1 MDALIDDLLKKFE
14 VKVFTADNLDGKGYF
29 MHVNGNKF
37 IVVNGNLSPTERTQ
51 VISHELGHMIRDH
64 DTIGSYQKNS
74 IARQRIEHN
83 ANSYLVKLYSFVY
96 VDITDREEANYVKF
110 AESIGI
116 KDLEMA
122 KCILNE
128 AYKRQSDLDI
138 GVNNYEI

>member
-14 VKVFTADNLDGKGYF
+14 VKVFTVDNLDGKGYF
-29 MHVNGNKF
+29 IHVNGNKF
-37 IVVNGNLSPTERTQ
+37 IVVNSNLPPTERTQ
-51 VISHELGHMIRDH
+51 VISHELGHMMCDH
-64 DTIGSYQKNS
+64 DTIGNYQKNP

-96 VDITDREEANYVKF
+96 VDTIDKEEANYVKF

-122 KCILNE
+122 KCILDE
-128 AYKRQSDLDI
+128 AYKNQSDLDK
-138 GVNNYEI
+138 GGE